1 MAEEII
7 KDSAPFEVI
16 KDDSP
21 FETVKDSDPFAAP
34 AKGATATPAKPKTEG
49 WADWAKRKYTEY
61 IEPTE
66 KLQQAA
72 AGRVMGLGAG
82 AGQAATSAGSAVADY
97 AGAPG
102 MAKYLSDMEQKFTK
116 GAETAKEISYPKG
129 LTKEEAERGQLIGD
143 AGAMVLLAEA
153 APGTI
158 GSYAMR
164 IPGVGPAVE
173 ATEGYLAPRIAQAG
187 EYLAPKMSAAKDW
200 LTKPFRGAATEA
212 AAGEAAT
219 AGEGAT
225 GAMYKRTATEAA
237 EKAAAEK
244 AKEMTKLQAGL
255 EILKGSTKAAPKGA
269 ALFGSMATIDPRTE
283 ATQEERASA
292 RWEEMRSS
300 ALVGGVLGGAMG
312 ALGPAAYIFKKT
324 WGELSPAEKQKAV
337 EVIEQQIVAEG
348 KNLSGGAKQVV
359 ENRQGVI
366 EKAGERKS
374 SAEAALTPLEQKIDE
389 LAQASTEATRR
400 ERYEATDAQARKI
413 AGNTNLTRKQAD
425 AFVAESQKIFEE
437 AEQQAEKQ
445 RSAQYAAVDPVTGV
459 EAGKALGEPLV
470 KREEALKTLLE
481 DNSGWSDLT
490 KELGTTPKFPVADV
504 IAQIDRLFAPGESAA
519 GPAFEKFAKGIKKE
533 LEEAAEAAGADGKV
547 SGKIVDDIR
556 KRVQSAISKGIADLG
571 GAERTTAGANLEKL
585 EPIEKAL
592 KQSLIDGDKRF
603 ESVIKNYAELSES
616 LEPFRKEA
624 GAFNKLTEKFFGKN
638 LQTSPRDVLD
648 QVIKRTEKGEEGLK
662 ELVDDNP
669 SLKNVFRRYF
679 QGELFGASEE
689 SARAVTAKALDEFRK
704 SKAET
709 LLRTGLTKEFE
720 ELSAARRAA
729 EQNIVKAQKGLTEAE
744 KLRTSTSERLTEEE
758 ALRKFESGKAE
769 KEAAPHRKTAKE
781 AADEMTRA
789 ASEQAQVNDKMAEL
803 NATLNADKIVPEK
816 VLSESKSIAEM
827 LYSHTKDYLPAT
839 EREAVLTKLNN
850 LEAEL
855 KRTNDQLKFARDVRA
870 TISTF
875 AARAAAA
882 ATGSSVPV
890 GYGLWRFMRGAP

>member
-1 MAEEII
+1 M
-7 KDSAPFEVI
+7 
-16 KDDSP
+16 
-21 FETVKDSDPFAAP
+21 
-34 AKGATATPAKPKTEG
+34 
-49 WADWAKRKYTEY
+49 
-61 IEPTE
+61 
-66 KLQQAA
+66 
-72 AGRVMGLGAG
+72 
-82 AGQAATSAGSAVADY
+82 
-97 AGAPG
+97 
-102 MAKYLSDMEQKFTK
+102 
-116 GAETAKEISYPKG
+116 
-129 LTKEEAERGQLIGD
+129 
-143 AGAMVLLAEA
+143 
-153 APGTI
+153 
-158 GSYAMR
+158 
-164 IPGVGPAVE
+164 
-173 ATEGYLAPRIAQAG
+173 
-187 EYLAPKMSAAKDW
+187 
-200 LTKPFRGAATEA
+200 
-212 AAGEAAT
+212 
-219 AGEGAT
+219 
-225 GAMYKRTATEAA
+225 
-237 EKAAAEK
+237 
-244 AKEMTKLQAGL
+244 
-255 EILKGSTKAAPKGA
+255 
-269 ALFGSMATIDPRTE
+269 
-283 ATQEERASA
+283 
-292 RWEEMRSS
+292 
-300 ALVGGVLGGAMG
+300 
-312 ALGPAAYIFKKT
+312 
-324 WGELSPAEKQKAV
+324 
-337 EVIEQQIVAEG
+337 
-348 KNLSGGAKQVV
+348 
-359 ENRQGVI
+359 
-366 EKAGERKS
+366 
-374 SAEAALTPLEQKIDE
+374 
-389 LAQASTEATRR
+389 
-400 ERYEATDAQARKI
+400 
-413 AGNTNLTRKQAD
+413 
-425 AFVAESQKIFEE
+425 
-437 AEQQAEKQ
+437 
-445 RSAQYAAVDPVTGV
+445 
-459 EAGKALGEPLV
+459 
-470 KREEALKTLLE
+470 
-481 DNSGWSDLT
+481 
-490 KELGTTPKFPVADV
+490 
-504 IAQIDRLFAPGESAA
+504 
-519 GPAFEKFAKGIKKE
+519 
-533 LEEAAEAAGADGKV
+533 
-547 SGKIVDDIR
+547 
-556 KRVQSAISKGIADLG
+556 QSAISKGIADLG

-689 SARAVTAKALDEFRK
+689 SARDVTAKALDEFRK
-704 SKAET
+704 SNAET

-758 ALRKFESGKAE
+758 ALRKFESGEAE

-781 AADEMTRA
+781 AADELKRA

-827 LYSHTKDYLPAT
+827 LYSHAKDYLPAT